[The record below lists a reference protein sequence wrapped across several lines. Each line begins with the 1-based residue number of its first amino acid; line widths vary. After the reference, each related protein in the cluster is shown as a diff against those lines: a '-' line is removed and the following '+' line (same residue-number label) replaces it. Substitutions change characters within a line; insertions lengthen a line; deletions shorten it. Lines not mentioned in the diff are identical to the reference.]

1 MKKYAFGADIGGT
14 TIKLGLFETLGN
26 LIEVWEIPTRIE
38 ENGKYIL
45 IDIAESIEEK
55 LEEKKISKL
64 DVEGIGIGVPGP
76 VGRDG
81 NVLKCVNLGW
91 GVFNVEREMTT
102 LTGFKAKAGNDAN
115 VAALGEMWQGGG
127 KGYSDIVMVTL
138 GTGVGGG
145 VIIGGKI
152 LTGINGAAGEI
163 GHIPMKDDEEF
174 ACGCGN
180 KGCLEQYASA
190 NGIVAI
196 TKRYLDAHPEAET
209 TLRDM
214 EKITS
219 KEIFDEAKKGDK
231 VSILMVNEV
240 GRMLG
245 KALAA
250 VACVINPEAFVIGG
264 GMSKAGD
271 ILIDAIKKYYTKYA
285 FHASRETVFKMA
297 ELSNSAG
304 IYGAVRLV
312 LGE

>member
-45 IDIAESIEEK
+45 IDIAASIEEK
-55 LEEKKISKL
+55 LKEKKISKL
-64 DVEGIGIGVPGP
+64 DVEGIGMGVPGP

-91 GVFNVEREMTT
+91 GVFNVETEMTT

-190 NGIVAI
+190 NGIVMI
-196 TKRYLDAHPEAET
+196 TKRYLDAHPEEET
-209 TLRDM
+209 TLRDV

-231 VSILMVNEV
+231 VSILMVDEV

-250 VACVINPEAFVIGG
+250 VACVVNPEAFVIGG

-312 LGE
+312 LE

>member
-245 KALAA
+245 KALAS

>member
-1 MKKYAFGADIGGT
+1 MKRTTSLNLTSGPILKTLSELALPIMASSMLATAYNITDMAWIGMLGA
-14 TIKLGLFETLGN
+14 KA
-26 LIEVWEIPTRIE
+26 V
-38 ENGKYIL
+38 
-45 IDIAESIEEK
+45 A
-55 LEEKKISKL
+55 
-64 DVEGIGIGVPGP
+64 GVGVGAPGP
-76 VGRDG
+76 VDSEG
-81 NVLKCVNLGW
+81 VIYKTANLGW
-91 GVFNVEREMTT
+91 GVFSIKET
-102 LTGFKAKAGNDAN
+102 LENILKLPVMAGNDAN

-163 GHIPMKDDEEF
+163 GHIRMKDDEEF

-190 NGIVAI
+190 NGIVMI
-196 TKRYLDAHPEAET
+196 TKRYLDAHPEEET
-209 TLRDM
+209 TLRDV

-231 VSILMVNEV
+231 VSILMVDEV

-250 VACVINPEAFVIGG
+250 VACVVNPEAFVIGG

-312 LGE
+312 LE